1 MEAAALRVEAT
12 KASERVMCIS
22 TQAMFITM
30 GMDMQCALG
39 LKSLPSA
46 TGTRVGEKRIV
57 ERGR

>member
-1 MEAAALRVEAT
+1 MRVEAT